1 MRGMNRSAHPS
12 RIAGQQQA
20 SAEHAV
26 AALLESRARWRDL
39 ATLAADLAYE
49 TDADGRFAF
58 VAPDPAL
65 GWPAAQLIGAPA
77 EVLLGGT
84 RALGAPDPF
93 HLVAP
98 MRRQRVWLRRAD
110 GGMACLLLGA
120 VPLIDRSGK
129 VAGARGMGID
139 ITEASQQEDSLAA
152 ALRRGA
158 MVDHILGQMRH
169 ELLAHRM
176 MEATLAAMLGAL
188 GAEGAAVIEAMEDGG
203 MRLLHEAGS
212 GTAAALAA
220 PVVPPPPEAAAPA
233 GPTRGGA
240 APDGRLLIAVAT
252 PTRFTAGTFLLMWR
266 PPGGRPWDEEERR
279 LLQSAAGIARVALE
293 HEEIQREMARQART
307 DPLTGLLNRRA
318 FLEELPR
325 RIDRLEREGTPG
337 TLVYVDLDRLKLLND
352 SGGHETGDAALR
364 RVAQL
369 LRDSTRPSD
378 LVARLGGDEFALW
391 LDGADRLTA
400 AERADAL
407 VRAAATRLVV
417 DTPDGPVP
425 LGFSIGFAERL
436 PGSFEDQDGLLRR
449 ADLAMYEA
457 KRAGRGCWRAAVDAT
472 A

>member
-1 MRGMNRSAHPS
+1 MSKSAHAPRTAS
-12 RIAGQQQA
+12 QQQA
-20 SAEHAV
+20 TAEHAV

-39 ATLAADLAYE
+39 ATLAADLAFE

-65 GWPAAQLIGAPA
+65 GWPAGQLIGAPA
-77 EVLLGGT
+77 EVLLGGAQ
-84 RALGAPDPF
+84 ALGSPDPF
-93 HLVAP
+93 HLDAP

-110 GGMACLLLGA
+110 GTMACLLLGA
-120 VPLIDRSGK
+120 VPLLDRLGQ
-129 VAGARGMGID
+129 VVGARGMGID

-188 GAEGAAVIEAMEDGG
+188 GAEGAAVIEALPDGA

-220 PVVPPPPEAAAPA
+220 PTTPPPSPLATAPA
-233 GPTRGGA
+233 GTPRDSA

-252 PTRFTAGTFLLMWR
+252 PTRFSAGTFLLMWR

-293 HEEIQREMARQART
+293 HEEIQHEMARQART

-318 FLEELPR
+318 FLEALPR
-325 RIDRLEREGTPG
+325 RIERLDREGAPG

-352 SGGHETGDAALR
+352 TGGHELGDAALK
-364 RVAQL
+364 RVAQV

-378 LVARLGGDEFALW
+378 LVARLGGDEFAMW

-407 VRAAATRLVV
+407 VRTAAGRLSI
-417 DTPDGPVP
+417 DTADGPVS

-457 KRAGRGCWRAAVDAT
+457 KRAGRGCWRAAVDAV